1 MSSHLS
7 NIIVLNVEVYKYSKP
22 DTCTKHETYTVSRD
36 AFSKIHHK
44 MALLKLIKRQGL
56 KFDCGPGSIHLAR
69 KSKKSK
75 NYVAL
80 ESPQDML
87 TLSRSLKVKNHVKLR
102 ITENCPVKPPTMII
116 GDEGKKVINQIDL
129 NGLGD
134 QDKKGTNQ
142 IDLTGLGDTLLE
154 VADQFRTF
162 LKDLKLQVKLFDEKD
177 ELAANLTASTSSVPA
192 TSTST
197 TAASNHG
204 FRDDIVH
211 SHISCDVCTPHNFS
225 PIRGTRYKC
234 LVCNDYDLCSSCELK
249 QLDSD
254 VVGNHK
260 GTHPLIKIKSP
271 NSVANNL
278 LQNLFGRSTASNIAP
293 ECPARG
299 DILFDIPLVNC
310 SPENAKLIESYLHS
324 GPIEEFFT
332 KIDSFVEKSNKYA
345 QLTDLIDP
353 NDEFDEDTK
362 FVMIRS
368 LLETGTN
375 PNPSESLETI
385 QCEEVCSPSKEANK
399 FESTPYTVTLKT
411 KKHGDQSRVIS
422 VMLHNTSPLNINGGD
437 LTFEFFSNA
446 GESETIC
453 VKKANS
459 IGPGQHRFYNL
470 GGFINKAGEYAGKQL
485 KISTYDSS
493 IVLEG
498 TYSDSEP
505 CELIIKTN
513 SIPEFNTNSVEVPNV
528 TFSSSDEIGVLLVPK
543 SSEMA
548 QIIVTNKSNKPIDC
562 SDLKFEIYNCFETNV
577 SSVLVHKKHGI
588 LSGKSAK
595 FNIAINNAHL
605 KYPFKLVMRND
616 SFDAVCD
623 LSLKKLSGV
632 FEFKGVSADVATKEI
647 EFTNGLVTEGT
658 DERVEEQVE
667 ECDYSTG
674 SETSELSAEG
684 SEAAERSID
693 SVGLPT
699 LKSLETLEGKSPSFA
714 GSVHSI
720 VLPTL
725 PKESSPDENEFPS
738 EYLDAHSSMNKSF
751 ERDDQQEE
759 DEDGEFDD
767 YDMISVDGTDND
779 YPSDFEVLSATTLNG

>member
-1 MSSHLS
+1 MSSATLS
-7 NIIVLNVEVYKYSKP
+7 NIIVVNVEVYKYSKP
-22 DTCTKHETYTVSRD
+22 DICTKHETYTVSRE
-36 AFSKIHHK
+36 AFSKIHTK
-44 MALLKLIKRQGL
+44 MALLKLIKKQGM
-56 KFDCGPGSIHLAR
+56 KFDSGPGSIHLAR

-80 ESPQDML
+80 DSPQDMIS
-87 TLSRSLKVKNHVKLR
+87 LSRSLKVKNHVKLR
-102 ITENCPVKPPTMII
+102 VTENCPVKPPTFIMA
-116 GDEGKKVINQIDL
+116 DQDKKILNQIDL
-129 NGLGD
+129 SVLGE
-134 QDKKGTNQ
+134 QDKKSTNQ

-162 LKDLKLQVKLFDEKD
+162 LKDLKLQVKIFDEKD
-177 ELAANLTASTSSVPA
+177 EFATNSAASASSVPA
-192 TSTST
+192 SSD
-197 TAASNHG
+197 SSLG
-204 FRDDIVH
+204 DDVVH
-211 SHISCDVCTPHNFS
+211 SHISCDVCTPDTFS
-225 PIRGTRYKC
+225 PIQGTRYKC

-278 LQNLFGRSTASNIAP
+278 LQNLLGRSTASNTSP

-299 DILFDIPLVNC
+299 DIFFDIPLVNC
-310 SPENAKLIESYLHS
+310 SPENARLIESHLHS

-332 KIDSFVEKSNKYA
+332 KIDSFVENSNKYS

-362 FVMIRS
+362 FAMIRS

-375 PNPSESLETI
+375 TNPSDSLETI
-385 QCEEVCSPSKEANK
+385 HCEAVSAPSKEESK
-399 FESTPYTVTLKT
+399 LESTPYTVTLKT

-470 GGFINKAGEYAGKQL
+470 GGFINKAGEYAGKKL

-505 CELIIKTN
+505 CELKIKTN

-548 QIIVTNKSNKPIDC
+548 QIIVTNKTNKPIDC
-562 SDLKFEIYNCFETNV
+562 SDLKFEIFNCFETNV

-605 KYPFKLVMRND
+605 KYPFKLVMKND
-616 SFDAVCD
+616 SFNAVCD

-632 FEFKGVSADVATKEI
+632 FEFKGTSTDKTTREI
-647 EFTNGLVTEGT
+647 EFTHELMAEGT
-658 DERVEEQVE
+658 GDQVEEQIKE
-667 ECDYSTG
+667 RDYSTG
-674 SETSELSAEG
+674 SETSELSAET
-684 SEAAERSID
+684 SEATDRSFD
-693 SVGLPT
+693 SIVLPT
-699 LKSLETLEGKSPSFA
+699 SKASETLDGKSTSFS

-751 ERDDQQEE
+751 EKDDENIE
-759 DEDGEFDD
+759 DDDGEFDD

-779 YPSDFEVLSATTLNG
+779 YPSDFEVLSATTLN